1 MVVYCVWHFILC
13 GIILCRCIG
22 SPIIGLLLILL
33 DCVWYC
39 IASGILL
46 CVLYFIVVLCC
57 CLVLCQFM
65 CDLMLLHC
73 VKTMQLCICKGCIW
87 YICRVPIESH
97 HEWGT
102 SRPMWRVASL
112 ESGQP
117 IEWRRGR
124 YYNSATQP
132 YPLHYDPCPGF
143 IWHLH
148 LVSDFPH
155 PLYPQIPNG
164 WEACPRAPLMH
175 AKMSFILRQMAWGH
189 FGPLAYNGRSLIN

>member
-1 MVVYCVWHFILC
+1 MCGIVLRVVFYCVC
-13 GIILCRCIG
+13 Y
-22 SPIIGLLLILL
+22 ILL
-33 DCVWYC
+33 WYC
-39 IASGILL
+39 VVALYCANL
-46 CVLYFIVVLCC
+46 CVIWCYYIVWKPCNYVYARD
-57 CLVLCQFM
+57 VS
-65 CDLMLLHC
+65 D
-73 VKTMQLCICKGCIW
+73 
-87 YICRVPIESH
+87 ICRVPIESH

-102 SRPMWRVASL
+102 SMWRVASL